1 MGVILGV
8 ALVVALISLYDYFSA
23 RRWQQVTS
31 VERNDIVFVNR
42 NKEYGAYVIRK
53 NYDKRMVIIMISVI
67 STIGLSYGT
76 FMFIKNLPEE
86 VIEEPKIDTTN
97 IAIPAPP
104 EEDLPPPPKEEIPP
118 PEERTIAFPPPVI
131 VDIPVDDEVPTQET
145 IADTKASTKTV
156 ESDNENWSADT
167 GPKEEKPEVVEK
179 KEEEIL
185 EFIDEDASFIGGPS
199 AMQAWIAKNVRY
211 PEASIQLGEQGKVY
225 VSFVVEPDGSISNV
239 IVERGV
245 SDDLDKEA
253 KRVIRAMPHWKP
265 GKNNAKSVR
274 ARCRLPVNFVLN

>member
-86 VIEEPKIDTTN
+86 VIEEPKIDTAN

-274 ARCRLPVNFVLN
+274 ARCRFPVNFVLN